1 MVHEHFAQAI
11 EAAGL
16 VAPDTIHAD
25 GLLHRFSPTGKRSDA
40 AGWYVLHDDGLPAG
54 VFGCWRIGLTE
65 TWCSKP
71 ESTLTQAERDTMRQ
85 RVKDAKAQ
93 RDADTQQHQQQAQL
107 KALER
112 WEAAP
117 LVAQHAY
124 LSAKG
129 IQGYNLRMEGDLLLV
144 PLRDTTGTMHS
155 LQTIAPDG
163 SKRFMTGGRVR
174 GCYHSVGRADVAIV
188 ICEGVA
194 TAHSVREATGLAVVA
209 AFSAGNL
216 APVAQALR
224 RKYPEVP
231 IVLAADDDHATEG
244 NPGLTAARAAALG
257 VGGLV
262 AIPLFPADRPSKATD
277 FNDLFS
283 LAGSGAVRACFAEVM
298 EGLNHGL

>member
-1 MVHEHFAQAI
+1 MVNEHFAQAI

-16 VAPDTIHAD
+16 MPPDTIYAD
-25 GLLHRFSPTGKRSDA
+25 GRLHRFSSTGHRTDKA
-40 AGWYVLHDDGLPAG
+40 AWYVLHDDGVAAG
-54 VFGCWRIGLTE
+54 AFGCWRTGLTE
-65 TWCSKP
+65 TWCSKAVNHMTAI
-71 ESTLTQAERDTMRQ
+71 ERETMVRLVKQAKTQNIQEAIVR
-85 RVKDAKAQ
+85 
-93 RDADTQQHQQQAQL
+93 TQKTQMAATG
-107 KALER
+107 K
-112 WEAAP
+112 WEAATP
-117 LVAQHAY
+117 AGQHPY
-124 LSAKG
+124 LRAKG
-129 IQGYNLRMEGDLLLV
+129 VLGYNLRVEGDLLLV
-144 PLRDTTGTMHS
+144 PLRDTSGTMHS

-174 GCYHSVGRADVAIV
+174 GCYHSMGRADVAIV

-216 APVAQALR
+216 APVASAL
-224 RKYPEVP
+224 KLKFPEVP

-244 NPGLTAARAAALG
+244 NPGLTAARAAALA

-262 AIPLFPADRPSKATD
+262 VVPQFPPDRPRKATD

-283 LAGSGAVRACFAEVM
+283 LAGAGAVRACFAEVL